1 MRKEAQ
7 KFSFASDTFIA
18 AAFEYRPDIA
28 EHIVR
33 KLTGRPDLC
42 IVSSHGQ
49 YDIHSVRNRSI
60 RCDAVA
66 TDASG
71 KLYNIEIQ
79 RRSKGAEPERARYH
93 SALLDSSTLGKS
105 ADFTDLPETYVIFIT
120 EGDVLGGGRP
130 LYHIDRT
137 VREMEHAPF
146 GDRAHIIYAVMKNSD
161 DSELGS
167 FLRAF
172 LATEAAQI
180 PDPKLAEC
188 MDYFKKSEKGDKQMC
203 EIMERIVREENEK
216 TEKKARWETQRDNV
230 LRMLNKGLAKQEI
243 MIFLNLTDKEFAE
256 LLVPKAG

>member
-1 MRKEAQ
+1 MIERYRREIQ
-7 KFSFASDTFIA
+7 RFSFASDTFIA

-33 KLTGRPDLC
+33 TLTGKHDLR

-60 RCDAVA
+60 RYDAVA
-66 TDASG
+66 KDAAG
-71 KLYNIEIQ
+71 RLYNIEIQ
-79 RRSKGAEPERARYH
+79 RRNKGAEPERARYH
-93 SALLDSSTLGKS
+93 SAMLDSGTLGKS
-105 ADFTDLPETYVIFIT
+105 QDFTDLPETYVIFIT
-120 EGDVLGGGRP
+120 ENDVLGGGRP

-137 VREMEHAPF
+137 VCELGHAPF
-146 GDRAHIIYAVMKNSD
+146 CDRAHIIYAVMNNSD

-180 PDPKLAEC
+180 PDQKLAEC
-188 MDYFKKSEKGDKQMC
+188 MDYFKKSEKGDKEMC
-203 EIMERIVREENEK
+203 EIMERITKEIAEE
-216 TEKKARWETQRDNV
+216 TRWEMKRNIL
-230 LRMLNKGLAKQEI
+230 LRMLNNGRTKEQILVDLGI
-243 MIFLNLTDKEFAE
+243 TDKEFAE